1 MKTLSIIRTYLF
13 LAFLSVS
20 FMSTAQANT
29 EFPGLDKSP
38 ADILYLRSARGVPP
52 LAKII
57 YGRPA
62 LKGRP
67 VFSNE
72 EGALAPLG
80 EIWRTGA
87 NEATEIT
94 FYKDVKVA
102 GSAIKAGTY
111 VIYTIPGKSE
121 WTVIFNSKLDVWG
134 AYEYDQSKDVARVNV
149 PVSSGKASVENF
161 SMNFKP
167 GSSANTY
174 YLVLG
179 WSTTRVEIPMTF

>member
-1 MKTLSIIRTYLF
+1 MKTLTTLKTYLF
-13 LAFLSVS
+13 LAFLSASFAVS
-20 FMSTAQANT
+20 AQANA

-38 ADILYLRSARGVPP
+38 ADILLLRTERGTPP
-52 LAKII
+52 LAKVI

-67 VFSNE
+67 VFSDA
-72 EGALAPLG
+72 EGALAQLG

-102 GSAIKAGTY
+102 GKSIKAGTY
-111 VIYTIPGKSE
+111 VMHTIPGKTE
-121 WTVIFNSKLDVWG
+121 WTIIFNSKLNVWG
-134 AYEYDQSKDVARVNV
+134 AYEYDKTKDVLRVNV
-149 PVSSGKASVENF
+149 PVSSGTNSVENF

-167 GSSANTY
+167 GSAAGTY
-174 YLVLG
+174 HLVLG
-179 WSTTRVEIPMTF
+179 WSTTRVEIPFTF

>member
-1 MKTLSIIRTYLF
+1 MKTLTIIKTYLF
-13 LAFLSVS
+13 LVLLSASFVVS
-20 FMSTAQANT
+20 AQANA

-38 ADILYLRSARGVPP
+38 ADILLLRNERGAPP

-67 VFSNE
+67 VFVDT
-72 EGALAPLG
+72 EGSLAPLG

-87 NEATEIT
+87 NEATEVN

-102 GSAIKAGTY
+102 GSALKAGTY
-111 VIYTIPGKSE
+111 VMHTIPGKSE
-121 WTVIFNSKLDVWG
+121 WTIIFNSKLNVWG
-134 AYEYDQSKDVARVNV
+134 AYEYDKSKDVLRVNV
-149 PVSSGKASVENF
+149 PVSSGANSVENF

-167 GSSANTY
+167 GSDAGTVH
-174 YLVLG
+174 LVLG
-179 WSTTRVEIPMTF
+179 WSTTRVEIPLTF

>member
-1 MKTLSIIRTYLF
+1 MKTLTSIKTYL
-13 LAFLSVS
+13 LLSFLSAS
-20 FMSTAQANT
+20 FMVSAQANA

-52 LAKII
+52 LAKVI

-62 LKGRP
+62 LKSRP
-67 VFSNE
+67 VFTNT

-102 GSAIKAGTY
+102 GKDLKAGTY
-111 VIYTIPGKSE
+111 VLHTIPGKNE
-121 WTVIFNSKLDVWG
+121 WTLIFNSKLHVWG
-134 AYEYDQSKDVARVNV
+134 NYEYDQSQDVLRVNV
-149 PVSSGKASVENF
+149 PVSSGATSVENF

-167 GSSANTY
+167 GSAEGTY
-174 YLVLG
+174 HLVLG